1 MRPSVAG
8 PDFRIAFTEAQLHH
22 WKLLEIFQQ
31 RLAPVLARRKK
42 TRTGLNPRRTL
53 HVGPYLSMLLFAL
66 LNPVLKTTRALC
78 AASHLPRVQEE
89 VGGGPVSLGGFSEM
103 QAVCQPELLAG
114 LLRGLSEEA
123 LPFFGEARARA
134 QVPDLI
140 ANDGTLLLA

>member
-1 MRPSVAG
+1 
-8 PDFRIAFTEAQLHH
+8 
-22 WKLLEIFQQ
+22 
-31 RLAPVLARRKK
+31 
-42 TRTGLNPRRTL
+42 
-53 HVGPYLSMLLFAL
+53 
-66 LNPVLKTTRALC
+66 
-78 AASHLPRVQEE
+78 LPRVQEE